1 MGDGPWRVMMNW
13 RWAVKDHMAG
23 NGKKNPRKKNDR
35 VKGWRKVRNMET

>member
-23 NGKKNPRKKNDR
+23 NGKKNPRKRMTGSKDGG
-35 VKGWRKVRNMET
+35 K